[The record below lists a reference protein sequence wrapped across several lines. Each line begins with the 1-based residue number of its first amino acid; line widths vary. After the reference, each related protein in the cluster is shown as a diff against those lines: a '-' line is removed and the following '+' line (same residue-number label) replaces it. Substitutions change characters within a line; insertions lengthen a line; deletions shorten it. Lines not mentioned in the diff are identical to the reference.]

1 MTQGELTIVL
11 LAGGLATRLP
21 GKLLLDVAG
30 ETMLARAYRRLTAT
44 GWPCVVS
51 IRRAIASQVRT
62 ALADRA
68 PIEFALDEVEDG
80 GPLEGLRSALRLVR
94 TRLAFAAA
102 ADIPNLSAEFAQR
115 LLSAHD
121 EAPEPKP
128 AAILPTWPDGK
139 VEPLAALYD
148 AGAVMRGAEAALR
161 AGRRKVTAALD
172 GLGVLAYPVTPS
184 ESDVLKNINTPDEY
198 AAYGRMNSTATSA
211 DTGRI
216 NSTATR

>member
-1 MTQGELTIVL
+1 MTRRELTIVL

-21 GKLLLDVAG
+21 GKLMLDVAG

-51 IRRAIASQVRT
+51 ARQALASQLRA

-68 PIEFALDEVEDG
+68 PIELALDEIEDG

-94 TRLAFAAA
+94 TPLAFAAA

-115 LLSAHD
+115 LLSAYD
-121 EAPEPKP
+121 AAPGRKP
-128 AAILPTWPDGK
+128 AAVLPTWPDGK

-148 AGAVMRGAEAALR
+148 AGAVVRGAESALR

-172 GLGVLAYPVTPS
+172 GLDVLAYPVTPS
-184 ESDVLKNINTPDEY
+184 ESHVLRNINTPGEY
-198 AAYGRMNSTATSA
+198 AAYARM
-211 DTGRI
+211 DP
-216 NSTATR
+216 TATRAGSSGRT